1 MVIASELRAGMALRM
16 EGQIFKVLEVEV
28 KAGGGQLGGVVKSKL
43 RNVSSGRLWEPH
55 FRPDERLEDLELE
68 RQTMEF
74 IYSDADSCVF
84 MNQNTYEQIEVP
96 RSVVGPVERFLEP
109 GVRAGL
115 EFFEGQPISI
125 ELPPVIEA
133 RVAETAPPIHTGQD
147 NTWKIAKLENG
158 VEIQVPLFVGP
169 GEMVRVD
176 VKSGRYLERMR
187 EKKRS
192 A

>member
-1 MVIASELRAGMALRM
+1 MALWI
-16 EGQIFKVLEVEV
+16 EGQVFKVLEVEV

-43 RNVSSGRLWEPH
+43 RNVNSGRLWEPH
-55 FRPDERLEDLELE
+55 FRPDERLENLELE
-68 RQTMEF
+68 RQTMEY

-84 MNQNTYEQIEVP
+84 MNQNTYEQMEAP
-96 RSVVGPVERFLEP
+96 RGVVGAAERFLEP
-109 GVRAGL
+109 GVRAVV
-115 EFFEGQPISI
+115 EFFDGQPISI

-133 RVAETAPPIHTGQD
+133 RVAETASPIHSGQD
-147 NTWKIAKLENG
+147 NTWKLAKLENG

-169 GEMVRVD
+169 GEMVRIE
-176 VKSGRYLERMR
+176 VKSGRYLERVR

>member
-1 MVIASELRAGMALRM
+1 MVIASELREGMALRI
-16 EGQIFKVLEVEV
+16 EGQVFKVLEVEV

-43 RNVSSGRLWEPH
+43 RNVNSGRLWEPH
-55 FRPDERLEDLELE
+55 FRPDERLENLELE
-68 RQTMEF
+68 RQTMEY

-84 MNQNTYEQIEVP
+84 MNQNTYEQMETP
-96 RSVVGPVERFLEP
+96 RAVVGAAERFLEP
-109 GVRAGL
+109 GVRAVV
-115 EFFEGQPISI
+115 EFFDGQPISI

-133 RVAETAPPIHTGQD
+133 RVAETASPIHSGQD
-147 NTWKIAKLENG
+147 NTWKFARLENG

-169 GEMVRVD
+169 GEMVRIE
-176 VKSGRYLERMR
+176 VKSGRYLERVR

>member
-1 MVIASELRAGMALRM
+1 MVIASELREGMALRI
-16 EGQIFKVLEVEV
+16 EGQVFKVLEVEV

-43 RNVSSGRLWEPH
+43 RNVNSGRLWEPH
-55 FRPDERLEDLELE
+55 FRPDERLENLELE
-68 RQTMEF
+68 RQTMEY

-84 MNQNTYEQIEVP
+84 MNQNTYEQMEAP
-96 RSVVGPVERFLEP
+96 RAVVGAAERFLEP
-109 GVRAGL
+109 GVRAVV
-115 EFFEGQPISI
+115 EFFDGQPISI

-133 RVAETAPPIHTGQD
+133 RVAETASPIHSGQD
-147 NTWKIAKLENG
+147 NTWKFARLENG

-169 GEMVRVD
+169 GEMVRIE
-176 VKSGRYLERMR
+176 VKSGRYLERVR

>member
-1 MVIASELRAGMALRM
+1 MVIASELRAGMALRI
-16 EGQIFKVLEVEV
+16 EGQVFKVVEVEV

-43 RNVSSGRLWEPH
+43 RNVGSGRLLEPH
-55 FRPDERLEDLELE
+55 FRPDERLEDLDLE
-68 RQTMEF
+68 RQTMEY
-74 IYSDADSCVF
+74 IYSDPDSCVF

-133 RVAETAPPIHTGQD
+133 RVAETAPPIHSGQD
-147 NTWKIAKLENG
+147 NTWKLAKLETG

-169 GEMVRVD
+169 GETVRID
-176 VKSGRYLERMR
+176 VKSGRYLERVR